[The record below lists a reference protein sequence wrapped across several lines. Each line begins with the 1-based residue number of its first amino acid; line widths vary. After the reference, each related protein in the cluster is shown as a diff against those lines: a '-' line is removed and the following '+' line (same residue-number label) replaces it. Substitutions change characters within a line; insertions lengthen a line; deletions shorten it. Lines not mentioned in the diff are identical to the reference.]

1 MSSCV
6 KRTGTPAF
14 LPPACSLVVPGNT
27 PMELMPH
34 WEKMAMIARLNP
46 AP

>member
-1 MSSCV
+1 MI
-6 KRTGTPAF
+6 F
-14 LPPACSLVVPGNT
+14 LREAHWHAGLLASACSLVVPGKT

-34 WEKMAMIARLNP
+34 WEKMAMTARLNP